1 MTMKTQK
8 RAFPAAAMAGLLF
21 LTACGPRLAPVMRQ
35 GEIVPTRSDAIVE
48 QARVNGEIERER
60 LAEQAGATAAAALAT
75 CAPAIC
81 EAITRGEVA
90 VGMTE
95 AQVLAATRT
104 TAHAWDTR
112 FGGGVTLMTARP
124 GEVAPR
130 DAVGQIAFVN
140 LQNDRVAG
148 YTYRESH
155 GFRTVSSPADA
166 TLAGRA
172 SARADALIAE
182 GDELAAVGRL
192 DLALDRYDRADVI
205 RPGHA
210 ETNFRIAST
219 LDKQLRP
226 IEAILRYQL
235 FLHQME
241 LEKIQARG
249 EAAARMAEA
258 IALAQQRIIVLDRR

>member
-1 MTMKTQK
+1 MKMK
-8 RAFPAAAMAGLLF
+8 KSAAPAAALAGLIL

-35 GEIVPTRSDAIVE
+35 GEIIPNRSDAVVE
-48 QARVNGEIERER
+48 QARGEGEIERAR
-60 LAEQAGATAAAALAT
+60 LAEQGAASATAALAT

-81 EAITRGEVA
+81 QAIARGELA

-104 TAHAWDTR
+104 TPQAWETR
-112 FGGGVTLMTARP
+112 FSGGVTLMTPRP
-124 GEVAPR
+124 GEAGPR
-130 DAVGQIAFVN
+130 DAVGQLAYVSI
-140 LQNDRVAG
+140 QNGGVSS
-148 YTYRESH
+148 YTYREPQ
-155 GFRTVSSPADA
+155 GFRTVSSAADA

-172 SARADALIAE
+172 AAQADALLAE
-182 GDELAAVGRL
+182 GDQLAVAGRL

-210 ETNFRIAST
+210 DTNFRIAST

-235 FLHQME
+235 FIHQLE
-241 LEKIQARG
+241 LEKIHARG